1 MSERQPPNRQR
12 RVLQRNG
19 ICRSLPEMTLAR
31 QGGPMCGQEREFRR
45 CYSGVI
51 LAACL
56 PFGPCFTSKL
66 TFWFS
71 CSDLKPLPWTSEKCA
86 NRSSPPPS
94 GVMKPKPFAS
104 LNHFTVPVAIFLI
117 FPKKTLCWCRFAEL
131 SKTRRFFL
139 PQEND
144 NPQPGSL
151 PPAGKYPPFWRYP
164 AQRNGLGLGAQAFH
178 ARRQGGCTGL

>member
-1 MSERQPPNRQR
+1 MCERQLPKTQHRA
-12 RVLQRNG
+12 LQPNG
-19 ICRSLPEMTLAR
+19 IFRLSPEMTLAR
-31 QGGPMCGQEREFRR
+31 QGGPMYVREREFRR

-151 PPAGKYPPFWRYP
+151 PAVGKHPPLWRYP
-164 AQRNGLGLGAQAFH
+164 A
-178 ARRQGGCTGL
+178 

>member
-1 MSERQPPNRQR
+1 MYVR
-12 RVLQRNG
+12 
-19 ICRSLPEMTLAR
+19 
-31 QGGPMCGQEREFRR
+31 EREFRR

-104 LNHFTVPVAIFLI
+104 LNHFTVPVAIFLS
-117 FPKKTLCWCRFAEL
+117 FPKKTCCVGVVPSRLTERDASLYHSKMTIHNQGGYGLPEL
-131 SKTRRFFL
+131 SR
-139 PQEND
+139 
-144 NPQPGSL
+144 
-151 PPAGKYPPFWRYP
+151 
-164 AQRNGLGLGAQAFH
+164 LGATPRSVTASVSERKLSTRA
-178 ARRQGGCTGL
+178 ARAAALAREGNGSKA

>member
-1 MSERQPPNRQR
+1 MCERQLPKTQHRA
-12 RVLQRNG
+12 LQPNG
-19 ICRSLPEMTLAR
+19 IFRLSPEMTLAR
-31 QGGPMCGQEREFRR
+31 QGGPMYVREREFRR

-56 PFGPCFTSKL
+56 PFGPCFPSKL

-117 FPKKTLCWCRFAEL
+117 FPKRRCVGSALPRL
-131 SKTRRFFL
+131 GQTRNTVL
-139 PQEND
+139 PHGND
-144 NPQPGSL
+144 N
-151 PPAGKYPPFWRYP
+151 
-164 AQRNGLGLGAQAFH
+164 
-178 ARRQGGCTGL
+178 